1 MFTILKILQD
11 LQIYTHLSS
20 FFRNYTYS
28 LLSFVST
35 QGYMNGIYVWKRKIE
50 EGS

>member
-1 MFTILKILQD
+1 MFTILNILQD

-20 FFRNYTYS
+20 FFRNYAYS
-28 LLSFVST
+28 LLSFV
-35 QGYMNGIYVWKRKIE
+35 YEWYIYDWKRKIE